1 MSTSLKSP
9 APATGSAAPREANTG
24 DTTVSARPLTIV
36 LAGNPNAGK
45 TSLFNA
51 LTGLR
56 QKVANYPGVTVE
68 RKEGHWQLAPELPPA
83 LLIDLPGLYSL
94 DANSIDEQIA
104 RDVITG
110 RLASVPRPDCI
121 IAVVDA
127 TNLERNLYLATQL
140 LETGRPLVVALTM
153 IDLAER
159 HKLEIDAA
167 RLSIEFGVAVVPVVA
182 KQRQGLDAL
191 AEAVLDA
198 AHSVAPHATTWRLSA
213 DAERELRA
221 LAAQNLKTGGNG
233 NNHGDAANIAAEAET
248 DANVRRYDA
257 LVELYAEELPEA
269 AERQA
274 AVAAARAR
282 LAEKNPR
289 WWQEPLLARYNWIEG
304 VARRTV
310 RDHKPGRTRRTDR
323 IDRFVTHKFFGPL
336 ILVVVMLVILQTI
349 FSWAQLPMD
358 LIDGG
363 FGRLGELVR
372 NTIPPGLLTD
382 LLVDGVIAGVGG
394 VLVFLPQILLLFF
407 FISLLEDSGYMARA
421 AFLMDRLMRGV
432 GLHGKAFMPLLSSFA
447 CAIPGIMA
455 TRTIENPKDRLATIL
470 IAPFMSCSARL
481 PVYTLMI
488 AAFFSRGEK
497 VFGVLSVG
505 VLIIMAMYLLGVAVA
520 VAVAWIL
527 KHTILKSPPPPLV
540 LELPPYRMPNPVNVL
555 QTIRTRAWMFVRR
568 AGTVILAISIL
579 LWALVTFPRMNAV
592 AGDARSDDAAATAT
606 TTSGSTT
613 TTADTDATTKT
624 GRPATTGGATTS
636 APDERT
642 TTAEREE
649 SVQPAAGASNVA
661 EAVDG
666 DAGEQIRQSYAGRL
680 GRLIEPAIAP
690 LGFDWKMGI
699 GLIASFAARETL
711 VSTLSIVY
719 NVGEEATEE
728 SSSLIEAVRG
738 ARRPDGA
745 PAWTPLVA
753 VSMMVFFVL
762 ACQCM
767 STIAIV
773 RRETNSWRWPLFM
786 VAYMLVLA
794 YVASFITYQGGRLLG
809 FS

>member
-1 MSTSLKSP
+1 MSTTLTPP
-9 APATGSAAPREANTG
+9 APVRENNAAHEGNAP
-24 DTTVSARPLTIV
+24 SRPLTV
-36 LAGNPNAGK
+36 ALAGNPNAGK

-51 LTGLR
+51 LTGMR

-68 RKEGHWQLAPELPPA
+68 RKEGHWQLAPDLAPA

-159 HKLEIDAA
+159 HKLEIDSA
-167 RLSIEFGVAVVPVVA
+167 RLSDALGVPVVPVVA
-182 KQRQGLDAL
+182 TQRQGLDAL
-191 AEAVLDA
+191 AEAVMQA
-198 AHSVAPHATTWRLSA
+198 AESTPPEAAWRLSA
-213 DAERELRA
+213 QAERELDA
-221 LAAQNLKTGGNG
+221 LAALDLEIGGNG
-233 NNHGDAANIAAEAET
+233 GARATEAVADASA
-248 DANVRRYDA
+248 RRYGA

-269 AERQA
+269 AEHRA

-282 LAEKNPR
+282 LAEGNSR

-323 IDRFVTHKFFGPL
+323 IDRFVTHRFFGPL
-336 ILVVVMLVILQTI
+336 ILFAVMLLILQTI

-372 NTIPPGLLTD
+372 GTLQPGLLTD

-394 VLVFLPQILLLFF
+394 VLVFLPQILLLFL

-421 AFLMDRLMRGV
+421 AFLMDKIMSGV

-488 AAFFSRGEK
+488 AAFFSGQEK
-497 VFGVLSVG
+497 LLGFLSVG
-505 VLIIMAMYLLGVAVA
+505 VVIIMAMYLLGIAVA
-520 VAVAWIL
+520 VAVAWVL

-540 LELPPYRMPNPVNVL
+540 LELPPYRMPNPINVL
-555 QTIRTRAWMFVRR
+555 QTIRARSWMFVRR

-579 LWALVTFPRMNAV
+579 LWALVTFPRMNA
-592 AGDARSDDAAATAT
+592 APGDAAAAGGATTNAAATAH
-606 TTSGSTT
+606 
-613 TTADTDATTKT
+613 
-624 GRPATTGGATTS
+624 
-636 APDERT
+636 APDERA

-649 SVQPAAGASNVA
+649 TVQPAAGASNVA

-666 DAGEQIRQSYAGRL
+666 DEGEQIRQSYAGRL
-680 GRLIEPAIAP
+680 GHLIEPAIRP

-719 NVGEEATEE
+719 NVGRDATEE
-728 SSSLIEAVRG
+728 SNSLIEAVRN
-738 ARRPDGA
+738 ARRADGS

-786 VAYMLVLA
+786 VSYMLVLA